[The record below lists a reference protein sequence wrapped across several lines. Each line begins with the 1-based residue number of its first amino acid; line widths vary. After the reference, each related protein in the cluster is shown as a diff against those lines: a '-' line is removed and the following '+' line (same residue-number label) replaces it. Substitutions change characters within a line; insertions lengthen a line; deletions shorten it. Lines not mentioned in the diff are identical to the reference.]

1 MTDAPGAGAAAA
13 SGAYPKIELH
23 VHLEGAVRP
32 ATLFTLARRNGVA
45 LPVDTLAELERFYD
59 FRDFDH
65 FIDVWNVTT
74 DVLFTASDFRQVVVD
89 YAREAAGFGAV
100 YLEGIFSPG
109 QYYARGIEG
118 RELFEGFTDGIQDA
132 FEQTGVIVRLTPDID
147 RNRPP
152 ALSRELVEESI
163 RFRDRGI
170 VGIGLGGRERAAP
183 TSAFVELFERAR
195 DGGLAAVPH
204 AGEDA
209 GPSSVREAVELLG
222 AARIRHGFR
231 AIDDPA
237 LVAEL
242 RDRGIVLDVCPTSNL
257 RTRVVRSL
265 DGHPLRAMLDLGLPV
280 TVNTDDPAMFGTD
293 LGVEHAFA
301 RSVGAD
307 PRSLFE
313 AGVLGQVSGPEMA
326 ERLRAIG
333 EAHWAGGQGS
343 GGAGSVGAAHGE
355 AS

>member
-1 MTDAPGAGAAAA
+1 MTSPRKEATVSTETP
-13 SGAYPKIELH
+13 YPKIELH

-32 ATLFTLARRNGVA
+32 ATLFELARRNGVA
-45 LPVDTLAELERFYD
+45 LPVDTLEELERFYD

-65 FIDVWNVTT
+65 FIDVWNLTT
-74 DVLFTASDFRQVVVD
+74 HVVDRADDFRQVVVD

-109 QYYARGIEG
+109 QYLVRGIDG

-132 FEQTGVIVRLTPDID
+132 YEQTGVIVRLTPDID
-147 RNRPP
+147 RNRDPE
-152 ALSRELVEESI
+152 LSVPIVEESI

-183 TSAFVELFERAR
+183 TSDFVELFARAR

-204 AGEDA
+204 AGEDDGA
-209 GPSSVREAVELLG
+209 RSVREAVDLLG

-231 AIDDPA
+231 SIDDLG

-242 RDRGIVLDVCPTSNL
+242 RERSIVLDVCPTSNL
-257 RTRVVRSL
+257 RTRVVPSL
-265 DGHPLRAMLDLGLPV
+265 DAHPLPALLAHGLGV

-293 LGVEHAFA
+293 LGAEHAFA
-301 RSVGAD
+301 LSVGAD
-307 PRSLFE
+307 PRQLFD
-313 AGVLGQVSGPEMA
+313 AGVLGQVAGAEMGGRLA
-326 ERLRAIG
+326 AIGDAYWGERL
-333 EAHWAGGQGS
+333 EAVS
-343 GGAGSVGAAHGE
+343 
-355 AS
+355 